1 MKRLILLLALA
12 LAATAC
18 GSDSDDTN
26 ADGDTTTTEASD
38 AEASETT
45 EAGDET
51 TTTAALDDAKS
62 EGTSKS
68 GKSRSDSKDDEVEIA
83 GFEDIE
89 TCAGMS
95 EYLVD
100 LVDETVTRLNDI
112 PIDEAENLDEEELL
126 GTFNDFD
133 DQAFDQQ
140 TDDLG
145 CDQADLFEDVCAGF
159 EEIEAETRTAEI
171 MIDSIVESTCSS
183 PGGTTS
189 DTTGDATEEAS
200 VELPDPADVEVS
212 TEFCD
217 VVRTLDVELDPDDPS
232 SVATAFRD
240 IAEVAPDEV
249 YDQFDVVATTAEAV
263 SSGASGPPAG
273 ITQSQ
278 FAEALDFTSA
288 VMEEQCGIQM

>member
-68 GKSRSDSKDDEVEIA
+68 GKSRSDSKDDE
-83 GFEDIE
+83 
-89 TCAGMS
+89 
-95 EYLVD
+95 YLVD
-100 LVDETVTRLNDI
+100 LVDENVTRLNDI